1 MTSVVRTQGG
11 GWISFL
17 KALLEV
23 LTIPEITCKETN
35 GEKRHHIYWV
45 VNIVSFP
52 LFYRH
57 CIVYSGFFF
66 NHLGLEMNITC
77 TVVGGRKAILYL
89 N

>member
-57 CIVYSGFFF
+57 YIVYSGFF
-66 NHLGLEMNITC
+66 NHLGFRNEYYLHC
-77 TVVGGRKAILYL
+77 CGGRKAILYL